1 MVRTNEGEEIHISV
15 NCGVRSEYMLYRG
28 STFRYLEET
37 LLGRNKNESIIIIKI
52 VYCDI
57 L

>member
-15 NCGVRSEYMLYRG
+15 ICGVRSGYMLYRG

-37 LLGRNKNESIIIIKI
+37 LLGRNKNESIKKKNS
-52 VYCDI
+52 I

>member
-1 MVRTNEGEEIHISV
+1 MVRTNEGEEIQISV
-15 NCGVRSEYMLYRG
+15 NCGVRSKYMLYRG

-37 LLGRNKNESIIIIKI
+37 LLGRNKNEGIIEKNSI
-52 VYCDI
+52 

>member
-1 MVRTNEGEEIHISV
+1 MVRTNEGEEIQISV

-37 LLGRNKNESIIIIKI
+37 LLEETKMK
-52 VYCDI
+52 V
-57 L
+57 